1 MRSIQNL
8 LSSCSLPLRLGFAT
22 AAVRSSSDRGC
33 ALGQPQRPLWLS
45 RSSKASPA
53 GPNLALALLATAFIS
68 PAAEP
73 AFRAARS
80 VHLSYPA
87 PEGKVFYNE
96 VVVEKSVNGSYFM
109 ACGWNTGYFGIQQL
123 DGPDDKV
130 VLFSVWDPT
139 KGDDPNAIKTED
151 RVEVLY
157 QGEGVRIKR
166 FGGEGTGGQCMWR
179 HDWQVGGTN
188 RFLISAWNQTNK
200 TAYTAW
206 FYTETGWKK
215 LATFRT
221 RTGGLPLKGYY
232 SFIEDFRR
240 DGASVH
246 ETRRARFG
254 PAWIQTSTGD
264 WKALLQARFTAS
276 GAEWESKDN
285 IDSGLE
291 QGWFFLATGGELKM
305 SRPLRSMIELPAHDT
320 QPPELLL
327 AQAREIKAP

>member
-1 MRSIQNL
+1 M
-8 LSSCSLPLRLGFAT
+8 LS
-22 AAVRSSSDRGC
+22 
-33 ALGQPQRPLWLS
+33 LS
-45 RSSKASPA
+45 AI
-53 GPNLALALLATAFIS
+53 AFVT
-68 PAAEP
+68 PAAEGP
-73 AFRAARS
+73 VRAARS

-87 PEGKVFYNE
+87 PEGALFYNE

-139 KGDDPNAIKTED
+139 KGDDPNATKSED

-179 HDWQVGGTN
+179 HNWEVGATN
-188 RFLISAWNQTNK
+188 RFLVGAWSQTNK

-206 FYTETGWKK
+206 FFADGGWKK

-221 RTGGLPLKGYY
+221 RTGGLALKGYY

-254 PAWIQTSTGD
+254 PAWLQATAGE
-264 WKALLQARFTAS
+264 WKPLLQARFTAS

-291 QGWFFLATGGELKM
+291 QGQFFLATGGELKM
-305 SRPLRSMIELPAHDT
+305 SRELRSMIELQPREGR
-320 QPPELLL
+320 PPELLL
-327 AQAREIKAP
+327 GLVREIRQP